1 MYMYKIKIA
10 GAVTASSAAEWL
22 NRQSY
27 PYSLELDAPMTNA
40 VYTFGFMHESTAS
53 HFALRWT

>member
-1 MYMYKIKIA
+1 MYKIKIA

-40 VYTFGFMHESTAS
+40 VYTFGFMHESAAS
-53 HFALRWT
+53 HFALRWA

>member
-1 MYMYKIKIA
+1 MFMYKIKIA

-22 NRQSY
+22 NKQSY
-27 PYSLELDAPMTNA
+27 PYNLEIDSAMNP

-53 HFALRWT
+53 HFALRWA

>member
-1 MYMYKIKIA
+1 MYKIKIT

-27 PYSLELDAPMTNA
+27 QYSLELDSTVGNP
-40 VYTFGFMHESTAS
+40 VYNFGFMQESAAS
-53 HFALRWT
+53 YFALKWT